1 MNKNYLYPVL
11 LLFAAVACTERID
24 VKLDETYTR
33 LVVDGSIT
41 TDSSHSTVTLTKSS
55 DYFYNKPSPKVTG
68 ATVTIF
74 DGTTSYPLSETV
86 PGQSGIYSSQD
97 PLPGKTGK
105 EYTLHVALP
114 AAISGYSSF
123 DASSMLYPVVHI
135 DSVTTTFH
143 ADWGKEGIW
152 TINLYAQEPGNEV
165 NYYMFN
171 WFRNGVPMADSIH
184 KKFVTDDQLINGK
197 YLTGIGI
204 FFIDSRYK
212 WETLKPGDTVTLQV
226 SGITKSYLNFISQ
239 VQQAGFNLP
248 FFTGPPANV
257 QGNIGNGG
265 SGYFTAYSN
274 SYATT
279 IVK

>member
-1 MNKNYLYPVL
+1 MNKNHLPFML
-11 LLFAAVACTERID
+11 LLFAAVSCTERID

-41 TDSSHSTVTLTKSS
+41 TDSSPSIVTLTKST
-55 DYFYNKPSPKVTG
+55 DYFNNKPSPKVTG

-74 DGTTSYPLSETV
+74 DGTTFYPLSETV
-86 PGQSGIYSSQD
+86 PGQSGIYTSRD
-97 PLPGKTGK
+97 PLPGKAGK
-105 EYTLHVALP
+105 EYALHVKLP
-114 AAISGYSSF
+114 AAISGYTSF
-123 DASSMLYPVVHI
+123 GATTMLYPVVPI

-143 ADWGKEGIW
+143 ADWGKKGIW
-152 TINLYAQEPGNEV
+152 AINLYAQEPGNEV

-171 WFRNGVPMADSIH
+171 WFRNGVPMSDSIY
-184 KKFVTDDQLINGK
+184 KKVVLDDQLFNGR
-197 YLTGIGI
+197 YMAGIPVI
-204 FFIDSRYK
+204 YVDNANE
-212 WETLKPGDTVTLQV
+212 WETLKPGDTVTLQI
-226 SGITKSYLNFISQ
+226 SGITVKYFNFITQ

-257 QGNIGNGG
+257 QGNITNGG

-274 SYATT
+274 SYAIT